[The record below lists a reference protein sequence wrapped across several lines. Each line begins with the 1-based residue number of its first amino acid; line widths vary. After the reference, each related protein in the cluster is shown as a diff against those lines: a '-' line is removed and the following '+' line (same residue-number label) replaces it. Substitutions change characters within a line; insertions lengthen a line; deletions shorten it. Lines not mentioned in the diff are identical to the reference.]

1 VDVLQKPIDAEGKI
15 EYDALG
21 DGVTFWMAPIERD
34 TEITGP
40 MAAKLFI
47 SSSTED
53 SDLFLIVR
61 VFDPK
66 NPAPRAQ
73 MLDGFNEG
81 WIEFEN
87 GEHGSLKGQTE
98 IETVLRQLVAR
109 G

>member
-1 VDVLQKPIDAEGKI
+1 IVELEGPRRITPNQIAATFAKI
-15 EYDALG
+15 LG
-21 DGVTFWMAPIERD
+21 RPVRMEAVPRD
-34 TEITGP
+34 TWER
-40 MAAKLFI
+40 LFA
-47 SSSTED
+47 SQGM
-53 SDLFLIVR
+53 
-61 VFDPK
+61 K

-81 WIEFEN
+81 WIEFDN